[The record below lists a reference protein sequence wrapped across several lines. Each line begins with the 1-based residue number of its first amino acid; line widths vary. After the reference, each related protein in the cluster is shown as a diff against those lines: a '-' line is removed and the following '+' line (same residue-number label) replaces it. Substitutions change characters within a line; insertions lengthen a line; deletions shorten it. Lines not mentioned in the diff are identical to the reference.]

1 MFFKPNE
8 FEYKLLKDNYQ
19 NLVRERDE
27 LLKRCEIAEQTATE
41 YQNMIERT
49 KEHYENRIRL
59 LTARSEVVNA
69 NLIKKA
75 KRNLNKIKEN

>member
-1 MFFKPNE
+1 MFFKPNG

-19 NLVRERDE
+19 NLVKERDE

-49 KEHYENRIRL
+49 KELQQIMNEKIEFL
-59 LTARSEVVNA
+59 S
-69 NLIKKA
+69 NLEKEMKKYIESL
-75 KRNLNKIKEN
+75 KSDNELS

>member
-19 NLVRERDE
+19 NLVKERDE

-49 KEHYENRIRL
+49 KELQQIMNEKIEFL
-59 LTARSEVVNA
+59 S
-69 NLIKKA
+69 NLEKEMKKYIESL
-75 KRNLNKIKEN
+75 KSDNELS

>member
-19 NLVRERDE
+19 NLAKERDE

-49 KEHYENRIRL
+49 KELQQIMNEKIEFL
-59 LTARSEVVNA
+59 S
-69 NLIKKA
+69 NLEKEMKKYIESL
-75 KRNLNKIKEN
+75 KSDNELS

>member
-49 KEHYENRIRL
+49 KELQQIMNEKIEFL
-59 LTARSEVVNA
+59 S
-69 NLIKKA
+69 NLEKEMKKYIESL
-75 KRNLNKIKEN
+75 KSDNEIS

>member
-19 NLVRERDE
+19 NLVKERDE
-27 LLKRCEIAEQTATE
+27 LLKRCEIEEQTATE

-49 KEHYENRIRL
+49 KELQQIMNEKIEFL
-59 LTARSEVVNA
+59 S
-69 NLIKKA
+69 NLEKEMKKYIESL
-75 KRNLNKIKEN
+75 KSDNEIS

>member
-19 NLVRERDE
+19 NLVKERDE

-49 KEHYENRIRL
+49 KELQQIMNEKIEFL
-59 LTARSEVVNA
+59 S
-69 NLIKKA
+69 NLEKEMKKYIESL
-75 KRNLNKIKEN
+75 KSDNEIS

>member
-49 KEHYENRIRL
+49 KELQQIMNEKIEFL
-59 LTARSEVVNA
+59 S
-69 NLIKKA
+69 NLEKEMKKYIESL
-75 KRNLNKIKEN
+75 KSDNELS